1 MAHKSSHLF
10 RILAVDDGGLWLGQQ
25 GATTYR
31 TWPADLPRSVRP
43 GDIVDLRQDSATL
56 ASPCTS
62 PQFPHPDGDF
72 HRMVDRGALRHQA
85 VLDRARLLQAIRRF
99 FDRRG
104 FVEVDPPVM
113 ARSPGLELHLDAVR
127 VQLRQGMGGEPVERF
142 LVTSPEYH
150 MKRLLSAGF
159 ERIYSLGH
167 AFRSGERGVHHNPE
181 FAMLEWYRA
190 GESYQSL
197 VRDARDLMRDCA
209 AALAKGRTASGRPLP
224 PKRLDPR
231 SPWLRL
237 SIRQALQRF
246 AGFDPGRGDDDALVR
261 SRARQ
266 AGLQVEDDET
276 ADAVIVRALV
286 ERIEPQLAD
295 FPAVVLDRWPA
306 SMASL
311 ARRFDDR
318 PWLAQRFEIYLHGIE
333 LANGFTELVDPVEQ
347 RARFELD
354 LAARRRARLPEYP
367 IDERFLS
374 ALAEGCPPAAGV
386 ALGVDRLLM
395 ALGGYDD
402 IDEVLAFP
410 FERA

>member
-1 MAHKSSHLF
+1 LF
-10 RILAVDDGGLWLGQQ
+10 RILSVDASGLWLAQQ
-25 GATTYR
+25 GVTTFR
-31 TWPADLPRSVRP
+31 PWPAELPRSVRP
-43 GDIVDLRQDSATL
+43 GDVVELRHDRATL

-62 PQFPHPDGDF
+62 TQFPHPDGDF
-72 HRMVDRGALRHQA
+72 HRIIDRGGLRYQA
-85 VLDRARLLQAIRRF
+85 VLDRAVLLRAIRRF

-104 FVEVDPPVM
+104 FIEVDPPVM

-127 VQLRQGMGGEPVERF
+127 VQLRQGMGGELVERF

-159 ERIYSLGH
+159 EKIYSLGH
-167 AFRSGERGVHHNPE
+167 AFRSGERGAHHNPE

-190 GESYQSL
+190 GEGYLSL
-197 VRDARDLMRDCA
+197 VRDARGLMRDCA
-209 AALAKGRTASGRPLP
+209 AAIARGRVEVDRPP
-224 PKRLDPR
+224 PPNRLDPR

-261 SRARQ
+261 QRARQ
-266 AGLQVEDDET
+266 AGLQIDDDET
-276 ADAVIVRALV
+276 ADEVVVRALV
-286 ERIEPQLAD
+286 ERVEPRLAD
-295 FPAVVLDRWPA
+295 VPAVVLDRWPA

-318 PWLAQRFEIYLHGIE
+318 PWLAQRFEIYVQGIE

-354 LAARRRARLPEYP
+354 LAARRRAGLPEYP
-367 IDERFLS
+367 VDQRFLS

-395 ALGGYDD
+395 ALGGYGD